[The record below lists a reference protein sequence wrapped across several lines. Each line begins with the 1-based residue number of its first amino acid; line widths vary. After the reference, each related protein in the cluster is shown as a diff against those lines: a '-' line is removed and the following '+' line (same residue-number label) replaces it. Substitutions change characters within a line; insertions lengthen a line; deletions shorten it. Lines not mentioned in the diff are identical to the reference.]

1 MNELRLYLPDYI
13 QSALEKIT
21 LPEQPEFDQ
30 YYESL
35 QSVEANQS
43 LDTLDE
49 AGIIMWERILKI
61 NALAS
66 DTLAN
71 RRFRIKVR
79 LFEQLPYTHN
89 KLTETLETLC
99 GKGKYFVEYEGYTI
113 IVRVALESRNNYNSV
128 DSYLQRVL
136 PANLAVDLSLMF
148 NQHWHLAKYR
158 HFELAQYTH
167 YQLRNRRELR

>member
-1 MNELRLYLPDYI
+1 MRELILYLADYI
-13 QSALEKIT
+13 RDAMEKIT
-21 LPEQPEFDQ
+21 VPEQPEFDQ
-30 YYESL
+30 YYQSL

-49 AGIIMWERILKI
+49 DGVTMWERILKI
-61 NALAS
+61 NPLAS

-71 RRFRIKVR
+71 RRFRIKAR

-89 KLTETLETLC
+89 KLTETLENLC
-99 GKGKYFVEYEGYTI
+99 GKDKYSVDYDGYTI
-113 IVRVALESRNNYNSV
+113 IVRVDLESRNNYNTV

-148 NQHWHLAKYR
+148 NQHWHLAQHK
-158 HFELAQYTH
+158 HHTLANYTH